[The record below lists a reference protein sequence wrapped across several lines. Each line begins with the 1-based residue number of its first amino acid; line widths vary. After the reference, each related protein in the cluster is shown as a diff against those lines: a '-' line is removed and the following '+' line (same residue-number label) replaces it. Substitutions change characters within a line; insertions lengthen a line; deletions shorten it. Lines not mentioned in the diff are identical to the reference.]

1 MLSDLDYHNQPL
13 SCHIRTHHKS
23 LLEIEAHTIR
33 DNLSQLTRT
42 HSSHQNNSRQI
53 TQESLLQKQL
63 EENIYKI
70 FDHHYLQRSVLIP
83 QYTYIKNRIN
93 ANCQHIDNR
102 QL

>member
-1 MLSDLDYHNQPL
+1 
-13 SCHIRTHHKS
+13 
-23 LLEIEAHTIR
+23 
-33 DNLSQLTRT
+33 
-42 HSSHQNNSRQI
+42 
-53 TQESLLQKQL
+53 LLQKQL

-93 ANCQHIDNR
+93 ANSQHIDNR